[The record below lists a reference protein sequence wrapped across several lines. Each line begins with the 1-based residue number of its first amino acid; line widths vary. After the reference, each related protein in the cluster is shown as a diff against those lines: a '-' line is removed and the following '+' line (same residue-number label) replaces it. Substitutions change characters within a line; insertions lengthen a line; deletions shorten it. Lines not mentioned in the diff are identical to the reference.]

1 MRNAM
6 SILSLTIIVALSLLV
21 TAPAEAARRGLVAG
35 PSFWLSCE
43 NGGNY
48 SIRPLAVSYEGDI
61 VTGYLG
67 LRHGQ
72 GIHVRLI
79 PMGGGYRYAGR
90 GVWFDGW
97 RESVYL
103 YLSKNRPIACTL
115 VQGPDRARS

>member
-1 MRNAM
+1 MRNTV
-6 SILSLTIIVALSLLV
+6 SILSLTIIVALSLLA
-21 TAPAEAARRGLVAG
+21 TAPGQAAPRGLAAG

-43 NGGNY
+43 NGGSY
-48 SIRPLAVSYEGDI
+48 PIRPLAVSYDGDI
-61 VTGYLG
+61 VTGTLG

-72 GIHVRLI
+72 GIHVRLM

-90 GVWFDGW
+90 GVWFDGY

-115 VQGPDRARS
+115 VQGPDHARN